1 MYCTRRPY
9 FSSLTRPQ
17 DWIKYFPYIL
27 ELMDNGNIKPFR
39 IICRQVDILFF
50 RSDILAIIPY
60 GKTLRGL
67 CKGGGYNVTATGSWR
82 TLVVCVRIRYCPD
95 FIKSTFLTFHLYTR
109 QWATRR
115 NCYQLGSRDCCNA
128 FEYC

>member
-67 CKGGGYNVTATGSWR
+67 CKGGGVQRHSHRIMENFSSLCQDTLLSRLYKIYFPHFSFVHSTVGDTAELLSAG
-82 TLVVCVRIRYCPD
+82 I
-95 FIKSTFLTFHLYTR
+95 TR
-109 QWATRR
+109 
-115 NCYQLGSRDCCNA
+115 LL
-128 FEYC
+128 